1 MDRYARRQHFERLCT
16 LRASYAVAGVDD
28 TRSVISIEDVLAWIN
43 DELEGDDVT
52 LFVAEDVARSDAA

>member
-16 LRASYAVAGVDD
+16 LRASYVALGLDD

-43 DELEGDDVT
+43 DELEGDDVAQ
-52 LFVAEDVARSDAA
+52 FVAEDARSDAT